1 MSEKKGFFSK
11 LFGKGDSDCCGN
23 NIIEENENAGC
34 CCGGNCDTVPTTD
47 DIKKNEGKI
56 SIKILGTGCPKC
68 KALEEN
74 AKKAVES
81 AGVIATIDKI
91 TNLNEIMEY
100 GVMVTPALVIDE
112 VVKSAGK
119 VLTVEEIKKYLI

>member
-1 MSEKKGFFSK
+1 M
-11 LFGKGDSDCCGN
+11 
-23 NIIEENENAGC
+23 
-34 CCGGNCDTVPTTD
+34 
-47 DIKKNEGKI
+47 

-74 AKKAVES
+74 AKKAVEEL
-81 AGVIATIDKI
+81 GVIATIDKI
-91 TNLNEIMEY
+91 TNLNDIMDY
-100 GVMVTPALVIDE
+100 GVMVTPALVINE

>member
-11 LFGKGDSDCCGN
+11 LFSKRNSDCCSN
-23 NIIEENENAGC
+23 DVTEENENAGC
-34 CCGGNCDTVPTTD
+34 CCGGNYDTVPTTD